1 MCVAIDDG
9 CSPQIERA
17 RLNGMRASECL
28 RTYIGP
34 HLQATY
40 IHYTFTIT
48 RTTAINTAIPW
59 ILFYACNVLVCR
71 RVLPPRV
78 AEIYGVRSAHG
89 AKVGG
94 DDGAGADGKKA
105 SSVSIERKRRC
116 RRCRRHRP
124 DGRPGSL
131 HPGHRQH
138 QHQHH
143 HCRPHRHR
151 KHALFV
157 DCR

>member
-59 ILFYACNVLVCR
+59 ILFYAYNVLVCR

-94 DDGAGADGKKA
+94 DDGAGADGKRA
-105 SSVSIERKRRC
+105 SSVSVVVAVVVAIVRMGARVHCTRAIVNINTNTTIV
-116 RRCRRHRP
+116 
-124 DGRPGSL
+124 GRTGTENTLCS
-131 HPGHRQH
+131 
-138 QHQHH
+138 
-143 HCRPHRHR
+143 
-151 KHALFV
+151 
-157 DCR
+157 